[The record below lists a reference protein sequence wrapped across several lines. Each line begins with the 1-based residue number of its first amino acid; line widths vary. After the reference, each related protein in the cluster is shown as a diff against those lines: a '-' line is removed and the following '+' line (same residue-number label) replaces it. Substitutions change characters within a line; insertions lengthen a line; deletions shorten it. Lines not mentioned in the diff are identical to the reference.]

1 VQALTH
7 SLAPL
12 IRRSNVAG
20 LRACP
25 RGQRRTI
32 ISYLRLP
39 LSRQMR
45 RKYTL
50 LLITVG
56 AVVLCDQVTK
66 LYVDAVMWP
75 HQSIT
80 VIENYFDITY
90 VRNPGGAFGLFAK
103 AGRGIVRPLLLGL
116 TAVAV
121 VILFLMY
128 RSTLPDRL
136 LVRLA
141 FSLIIGG
148 AVGNLI
154 DRLRFDEVIDFLDV
168 HWSHYHWPA
177 FNIAD
182 AAITV
187 GVAILCWDLLFGKAA
202 KQ

>member
-1 VQALTH
+1 MAH
-7 SLAPL
+7 
-12 IRRSNVAG
+12 
-20 LRACP
+20 
-25 RGQRRTI
+25 
-32 ISYLRLP
+32 
-39 LSRQMR
+39 
-45 RKYTL
+45 KYTR

-56 AVVLCDQVTK
+56 VIVLSDQITK

-90 VRNPGGAFGLFAK
+90 VRNPGGAFGLFAQ
-103 AGRGIVRPLLLGL
+103 GNRGIVRPLLLGL
-116 TAVAV
+116 SAVAV
-121 VILFLMY
+121 VIIFLIY
-128 RSTLPDRL
+128 RSTPPDRGP
-136 LVRLA
+136 VRLA
-141 FSLIIGG
+141 FALIMGG
-148 AVGNLI
+148 AIGNLI

-187 GVAILCWDLLFGKAA
+187 GVAILCWDLLFGRVP